1 MWSRNSR
8 NLEMFLTAVP
18 NMEPF
23 YQFCGVVLL
32 CVGLLLKFTWVNL
45 VLASRM
51 DLSNYLIFECQKL
64 FVCSTRLHPK
74 VERAVGVGFQPGLQP
89 AKVVSAFQAGDIQF
103 LDMRNLKEAYL
114 TIDAHRG
121 SLTSLVVHRHAPLI
135 ASGSSKK
142 LYLNIKGSDLLSAET
157 NGNQKNLFLHL
168 SFLLAFSSYFF
179 F

>member
-1 MWSRNSR
+1 M
-8 NLEMFLTAVP
+8 P
-18 NMEPF
+18 
-23 YQFCGVVLL
+23 CD
-32 CVGLLLKFTWVNL
+32 LLLKFTWVNL

-114 TIDAHRG
+114 TIDALG
-121 SLTSLVVHRHAPLI
+121 ITYISSGTSSCTPY
-135 ASGSSKK
+135 SKWF
-142 LYLNIKGSDLLSAET
+142 IKET
-157 NGNQKNLFLHL
+157 IFKYQRF
-168 SFLLAFSSYFF
+168 
-179 F
+179 